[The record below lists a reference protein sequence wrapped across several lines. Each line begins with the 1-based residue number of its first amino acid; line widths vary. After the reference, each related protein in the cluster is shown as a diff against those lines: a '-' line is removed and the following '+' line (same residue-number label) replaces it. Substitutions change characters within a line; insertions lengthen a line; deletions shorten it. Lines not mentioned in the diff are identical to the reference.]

1 MCCIDRLNPQPIAVC
16 RQEHLLPRNIH
27 QLYRQACRASDRTT
41 IQMPTPDTAMPD
53 TICHDNGSLN
63 MAQAQSIV
71 TGGLRYKTL
80 ATRVAVARRR
90 QTQ

>member
-1 MCCIDRLNPQPIAVC
+1 
-16 RQEHLLPRNIH
+16 
-27 QLYRQACRASDRTT
+27 
-41 IQMPTPDTAMPD
+41 MPD